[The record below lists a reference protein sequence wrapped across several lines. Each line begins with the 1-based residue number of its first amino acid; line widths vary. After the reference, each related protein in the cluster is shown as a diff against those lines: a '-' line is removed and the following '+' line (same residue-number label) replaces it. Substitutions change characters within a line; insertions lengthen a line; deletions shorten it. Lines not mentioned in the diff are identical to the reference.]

1 MAQHQAKT
9 IEAAIAGIL
18 DGTAAGETP
27 CCTIEAVNA
36 EEEDVS
42 VQVLADSINISPYD
56 YGDEP
61 LPRLKASGAL
71 DELSME
77 LTLVDWEADT
87 FATIGIEGNETADVA
102 LLVDRIF
109 TRLLGCNDADYTPI
123 ASIEDLG

>member
-1 MAQHQAKT
+1 M
-9 IEAAIAGIL
+9 
-18 DGTAAGETP
+18 
-27 CCTIEAVNA
+27 IEAVNA

-109 TRLLGCNDADYTPI
+109 TRLLGCDDADYTPI